1 MNGPFGGA
9 LTLTDGVTREALPA
23 ALAAALAAEQT
34 HAWPRAADAD
44 VVFFSFGEGVTYEG
58 ALTALRP
65 WSEAALPKAAA
76 LAALGRVAERAA
88 RLHGRGLVHGD
99 LRTGMIWLDAS
110 DAPVLL
116 FPAHASAPGAA
127 LRARLHPGGAP
138 ATAVGYA
145 APEAAAAYEATPATD
160 VYGLAAAVYESLT
173 GYAPLGQVNLRPYAA
188 GPAGALAA
196 CVEAALN
203 QVPAMRPTM
212 AALAS
217 AVAAAAAEAVAD
229 APRAAAYRTAAPGS
243 AAEAAEARARS
254 TEMSPVLALVL
265 VFGGFCAFVGAVL
278 LVVAGWDVV
287 GEYGRV
293 AILAGL
299 AALAWGA
306 GALAARRGL
315 ETGATVG
322 RGLAGVFATV
332 AAAYTFALLH
342 DPGRLGLLVGL
353 TALSLVGGLALER
366 RGAPLGGAALV
377 ALGAQ
382 LPWAVGAQ
390 VIHMT
395 DRDASAGVVAVLAAA
410 VSAPAFGLAVWR
422 RSGPFGA
429 LAALDLA
436 VLFAALGEH
445 LKTGSVM
452 GAATYALAVAGAY
465 AALALVASWRGA
477 RAAAVPLGLG
487 AVAAAAVSAIA
498 GLLVL
503 DQHWDTHG
511 LRGAAWP
518 FVVAAAAAALLR
530 ASAPM
535 RSMAAFTAGAI
546 VVLAPTAEAMVR
558 AELAF
563 TAGAAVVGALVLLAA
578 VSCGALRERDDAR
591 TEALL
596 AGLFGVMAA
605 PTMRVLRAIEASRD
619 GRWLSH
625 DAAAWAVVAASTA
638 GLLALSYA
646 VTTRVGRARRRLL
659 EGAALAQLYG
669 LLTLQVLTTRDQLAP
684 AAAALVTSAGLL
696 ALGAATRR
704 AAVLLA
710 SVTAL
715 IIHLWIQ
722 YFVQLLGVFPL
733 SVRLVGFGVGL
744 LVGGVLYEQQV
755 RHRLARLRDW
765 N

>member
-1 MNGPFGGA
+1 
-9 LTLTDGVTREALPA
+9 
-23 ALAAALAAEQT
+23 
-34 HAWPRAADAD
+34 
-44 VVFFSFGEGVTYEG
+44 
-58 ALTALRP
+58 
-65 WSEAALPKAAA
+65 
-76 LAALGRVAERAA
+76 
-88 RLHGRGLVHGD
+88 
-99 LRTGMIWLDAS
+99 
-110 DAPVLL
+110 
-116 FPAHASAPGAA
+116 
-127 LRARLHPGGAP
+127 
-138 ATAVGYA
+138 
-145 APEAAAAYEATPATD
+145 
-160 VYGLAAAVYESLT
+160 
-173 GYAPLGQVNLRPYAA
+173 
-188 GPAGALAA
+188 
-196 CVEAALN
+196 
-203 QVPAMRPTM
+203 
-212 AALAS
+212 
-217 AVAAAAAEAVAD
+217 AAAEAVAD
-229 APRAAAYRTAAPGS
+229 APRAAAYRTSAPGS
-243 AAEAAEARARS
+243 AAEAAEVRARS
-254 TEMSPVLALVL
+254 TEMSPVLAMVL

-306 GALAARRGL
+306 GAIAARRGL

-332 AAAYTFALLH
+332 AVAYTFALLH
-342 DPGRLGLLVGL
+342 EPGRLGLLIGL
-353 TALSLVGGLALER
+353 TALSLVGGLVVER
-366 RGAPLGGAALV
+366 RSAPLGGAALV
-377 ALGAQ
+377 ALGSQ

-395 DRDASAGVVAVLAAA
+395 DTYASAGVVAALAAV
-410 VSAPAFGLAVWR
+410 VSAPTFGLAVWR
-422 RSGPFGA
+422 RSGPFGT
-429 LAALDLA
+429 LAALDLV
-436 VLFAALGEH
+436 VLFGTLGVH

-452 GAATYALAVAGAY
+452 GTAAYALAVAGGY
-465 AALALVASWRGA
+465 AALALVASWRDA

-487 AVAAAAVSAIA
+487 SVAAAAVSAVA
-498 GLLVL
+498 GLLVM

-511 LRGAAWP
+511 LPGAAWP

-535 RSMAAFTAGAI
+535 RSMAAFTAGSI
-546 VVLAPTAEAMVR
+546 VTLAPTAEAMVR
-558 AELAF
+558 DELPF
-563 TAGAAVVGALVLLAA
+563 TAGAAVVGALVLVAS
-578 VSCGALRERDDAR
+578 VSWGALRERDDAR

-619 GRWLSH
+619 GRWLAH

-669 LLTLQVLTTRDQLAP
+669 LLTLQVLTTRDAPAP
-684 AAAALVTSAGLL
+684 AAAALVTSAALL

-722 YFVQLLGVFPL
+722 YFVRLLGVFPL